1 MRVKPTLLLLAL
13 ALMSGLAAPA
23 RAAPEKVC
31 PTPEQS
37 CDNSGTVILET
48 EARRCSPHRFTL
60 LAAICHSVNMA
71 HEG

>member
-23 RAAPEKVC
+23 RAAPEKGC
-31 PTPEQS
+31 PSPEQS
-37 CDNSGTVILET
+37 CDNRCTVILEI
-48 EARRCSPHRFTL
+48 EARRGPTHRFSP

-71 HEG
+71 PER